1 MISSTNTNAD
11 FLGKLFKEKRSD
23 EHILTTSFAT
33 SPNKASGPEWSGR
46 PGPCKDYDQ
55 ENAYFAVSTFR
66 YVDGKLRRKKD
77 NFGRLFFGVLDDA
90 GENDLKPTWRLRTS
104 PDKVQIGC
112 KLKIPVDDYEVA
124 RRFHEELGKGGLI
137 SADKSGNNPVRYV
150 RLPAAINT
158 KHSPPY
164 SCKLEFFDSEVT
176 YDFEDLIDEF
186 GLDKKYILTG
196 ERQKISH
203 SGTAMQEFH
212 RPSDADLIEQIVTGQ
227 SYHEPILKMCA
238 RYAQWGMDD
247 SSIVETMQKLMLQG
261 TDRSERWKS
270 RFNDI
275 PRLVKGAN
283 KFKPINNGPWKDIR
297 HGRNGIISPLTEV
310 GDSEIL
316 ESLVGDNVRFV
327 PEEKSFIVFDD
338 AWLRDDGNSRMTE
351 CAKGIYEVRVQEAQ
365 KLLAS
370 GGNPNEV
377 KTVLDWAIKTR
388 SLASL
393 TKNIELLSKR
403 PRVRLP
409 ITMLDSN
416 PLVVGFDG
424 GKKII
429 DLKTGAVR
437 ATKTGDYITKSLAIS
452 EIGKSSDA
460 KRWKSFLNE
469 IFLGDTQIVEWI
481 RRWCGYILTG
491 LNKEQILVFFY
502 GQGRNGKS
510 VLVKT
515 LMDIMGD
522 YGRSIASE
530 TLVSTQRNSQSASPD
545 LARLAGARFV
555 ATQETEEGSRMAES
569 LVKTMTGGD
578 RILARF
584 LNKDLFEF
592 EPQFKLAISGN
603 HQPIIRGNDYGVWRR
618 IRLIP
623 FLATFTDANDDKQLV
638 EKLAAER
645 PHIARWMVEAA
656 SDYLTS
662 GLGPVPDRV
671 ANATSEYQEQMDT
684 LGQWIGE
691 ECLLSDSKKETSVSE
706 LFFNYTRW
714 CERSGLKRPTV
725 QGFGRRMSE
734 RPGIQRIGDGRGR
747 RYRGIAL
754 NSFPD
759 FLILSQ

>member
-1 MISSTNTNAD
+1 MISSTNKNAD
-11 FLGKLFKEKRSD
+11 FLGKLFKGKRSD
-23 EHILTTSFAT
+23 EHIWTTSFAT
-33 SPNKASGPEWSGR
+33 SPNKASGSDWSGG
-46 PGPCKDYDQ
+46 PGPCKDYDL
-55 ENAYFAVSTFR
+55 ENAYFAVSTVR
-66 YVDGKLRRKKD
+66 HVGGKLRRKND
-77 NFGRLFFGVLDDA
+77 NFGRLFFVVLDDA
-90 GENDLKPTWRLRTS
+90 GENDLKPTWRLSTS
-104 PDKVQIGC
+104 IDKVQIGF
-112 KLKIPVDDYEVA
+112 KLKIPVDNYEVA
-124 RRFHEELGKGGLI
+124 RRFHEELGKGGLF

-164 SCKLEFFDSEVT
+164 SCKLEFFDSDVT
-176 YDFEDLIDEF
+176 HNLEDLIDAL

-196 ERQKISH
+196 ERQKMPH
-203 SGTAMQEFH
+203 SGMAIQEFH
-212 RPSDADLIEQIVTGQ
+212 HQSDAELIEQIVTGQ

-238 RYAQWGMDD
+238 RYAQGGMDD
-247 SSIVETMQKLMLQG
+247 ATIINTMQNLMLQG
-261 TDRSERWKS
+261 SDRSERWKS

-283 KFKPINNGPWKDIR
+283 KFKPINNGLWHDIR

-316 ESLVGDNVRFV
+316 ESLIGDNARFV
-327 PEEKSFIVFDD
+327 PEENCFIVFED

-370 GGNPNEV
+370 GGDPKEV

-393 TKNIELLSKR
+393 TRAIELLSKR

-416 PLVVGFDG
+416 PLFVGFDG

-452 EIGKSSDA
+452 EIGSGDA
-460 KRWKSFLNE
+460 KRWQSYLNE
-469 IFLGDTQIVEWI
+469 IFLEDAQIVEWI

-491 LNKEQILVFFY
+491 LTKEQILVFFY

-656 SDYLTS
+656 SDYLAT

-684 LGQWIGE
+684 IGQWIAE
-691 ECLLSDSKKETSVSE
+691 ECSLSDATKETPVDD
-706 LFFNYTRW
+706 LYQNYSYW
-714 CERSGLKRPTV
+714 CLESGLRKPTK
-725 QGFGRRMSE
+725 QAFGRRMSE
-734 RPGIQRIGDGRGR
+734 RPGIQRIADGRGR

-754 NSFPD
+754 VSFRD
-759 FLILSQ
+759 FLS